1 MAGAVTVTLSWQ
13 TITLVG
19 GVLTALGIIAGYL
32 ARAVRFVDRQKAQDA
47 EIESLKQHHEQDKN
61 ELYDRVNA
69 EMSAVYEELTLLTYG
84 IQACLKGLHEQGCNG
99 PVTEAVH
106 TFDKHLNKKA
116 HEHGGVHR

>member
-84 IQACLKGLHEQGCNG
+84 IQACLKGLHDQGCNG

-106 TFDKHLNKKA
+106 TFEKHLNKKA